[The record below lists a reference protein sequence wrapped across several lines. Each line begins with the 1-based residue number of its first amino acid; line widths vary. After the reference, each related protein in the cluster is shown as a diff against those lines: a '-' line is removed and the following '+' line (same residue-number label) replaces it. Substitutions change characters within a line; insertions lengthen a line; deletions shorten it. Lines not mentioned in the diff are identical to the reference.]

1 MTEYF
6 ILLAKIPRF
15 DVEDFGD
22 LVLKMKSKKIREI
35 TCVVT
40 DEKNYDFLY
49 NSLIEAAKKEQPIN
63 FDGIVLVGDKWQPQ

>member
-6 ILLAKIPRF
+6 ILLAKIPGF

-40 DEKNYDFLY
+40 DEKNYDFLF

-63 FDGIVLVGDKWQPQ
+63 FDGIVLVGDK

>member
-6 ILLAKIPRF
+6 ILLAKIPGF

-63 FDGIVLVGDKWQPQ
+63 FDGIVLVGDK

>member
-63 FDGIVLVGDKWQPQ
+63 FDGIVLVGDK